1 MANYKIISV
10 SLTTNVIKKLEF
22 LAKEFDIKK
31 STLISVLISREYM
44 AQKKELGYGV
54 NKLYTEE
61 ENNS

>member
-54 NKLYTEE
+54 NKLHTEE
-61 ENNS
+61 ENEP

>member
-22 LAKEFDIKK
+22 LSKEFDIKK

-54 NKLYTEE
+54 NKLHPEE
-61 ENNS
+61 ENEP

>member
-54 NKLYTEE
+54 NKLQPEE
-61 ENNS
+61 ENES

>member
-22 LAKEFDIKK
+22 LSKEFDIKK

-54 NKLYTEE
+54 NKLHTEE
-61 ENNS
+61 ENEP

>member
-1 MANYKIISV
+1 MANYKLISV
-10 SLTTNVIKKLEF
+10 SLTTNVIKKLDF

-54 NKLYTEE
+54 NKLHTEE
-61 ENNS
+61 ENEL

>member
-10 SLTTNVIKKLEF
+10 SLTTNIIKKLEF
-22 LAKEFDIKK
+22 LSKEFDIKK

-54 NKLYTEE
+54 NKLHTEE
-61 ENNS
+61 ENES

>member
-10 SLTTNVIKKLEF
+10 SLTTNIIKKLEF

-54 NKLYTEE
+54 NKLHTEE
-61 ENNS
+61 DNEP

>member
-10 SLTTNVIKKLEF
+10 SLTTNVIKKLDF

-54 NKLYTEE
+54 NKLHSEE
-61 ENNS
+61 ENES

>member
-54 NKLYTEE
+54 NKLHTEE
-61 ENNS
+61 ENES

>member
-54 NKLYTEE
+54 NKLHTED
-61 ENNS
+61 ENEP